1 MAGLYIHIPY
11 CHSKC
16 SYCDFCSTPNI
27 ETVENYVTALIGEY
41 RLRKD
46 EVNEPL
52 STVYIGG
59 GTPSILPVTTLSRL
73 VESLGHPV
81 LEEFTIEANPEDV
94 TPEWVDAITRMGINR
109 VSIGIQSLVDSELKA
124 INRRHSAARAE
135 EALMTLKSG
144 GITEISGDLIYGLP
158 GQSLESWNYSLN
170 KLIGYGLTH
179 ISAYNLSYEPGTRLY
194 AQLISGKVN
203 EASDETIESMYAL
216 LTDSLH
222 KNGYEHYEISN
233 FAKPGHRARHNSNY
247 WNMTP
252 YIGVG
257 VSAHSFDGKIRRANG
272 NRIKDYIKSIN
283 SASTYY
289 EVEEESPENILNDYI
304 ITALRTREGIN
315 LNDMRLRF
323 GSDTV
328 ENLLSSAKRY
338 IAGGRLI
345 KTDESLSLS
354 ETAILI
360 SDSIFRDLIV

>member
-16 SYCDFCSTPNI
+16 SYCDFCSTPKVDTAEDYI
-27 ETVENYVTALIGEY
+27 TALIDEY

-59 GTPSILPVTTLSRL
+59 GTPSILPMPTLSRL

-94 TPEWVDAITRMGINR
+94 TPEWVDAIIRIGINR

-144 GITEISGDLIYGLP
+144 GIAEISGDLIYGLP

-216 LTDSLH
+216 LTDSLR

-233 FAKPGHRARHNSNY
+233 FAQPGHRAHHNSNY

-252 YIGVG
+252 YIGLG
-257 VSAHSFDGKIRRANG
+257 VSAHSFDGKTRRANG

-283 SASTYY
+283 SANTYY

-304 ITALRTREGIN
+304 ITALRTRDGIN

-323 GSDTV
+323 NSDTV

-338 IAGGRLI
+338 IASGRLI

>member
-16 SYCDFCSTPNI
+16 SYCDFCSTSKVDTAEDYI
-27 ETVENYVTALIGEY
+27 TALIDEY

-59 GTPSILPVTTLSRL
+59 GTPSILPMPTLSRL

-94 TPEWVDAITRMGINR
+94 TPEWVDAIIRMGINR

-144 GITEISGDLIYGLP
+144 GIAEISGDLIYGLP

-216 LTDSLH
+216 LTDSLR

-233 FAKPGHRARHNSNY
+233 FAQPGHRAHHNSNY
-247 WNMTP
+247 WNMIP
-252 YIGVG
+252 YIGLG
-257 VSAHSFDGKIRRANG
+257 VSAHSFDGKTRRANG

-283 SASTYY
+283 SANTYY

-304 ITALRTREGIN
+304 ITALRTRDGIN

-323 GSDTV
+323 NSDTV

-338 IAGGRLI
+338 IASGRLI

>member
-16 SYCDFCSTPNI
+16 SYCDFCSTSKVDTAEDYI
-27 ETVENYVTALIGEY
+27 TALIDEY

-59 GTPSILPVTTLSRL
+59 GTPSILPMPTLSRL

-94 TPEWVDAITRMGINR
+94 TPEWVDAIIRMGINR

-144 GITEISGDLIYGLP
+144 GIAEISGDLIYGLP

-216 LTDSLH
+216 LTDSLR

-233 FAKPGHRARHNSNY
+233 FAQPGHRAHNNSNY

-252 YIGVG
+252 YIGLG
-257 VSAHSFDGKIRRANG
+257 VSAHSFDGKTRRANG

-283 SASTYY
+283 SANTYY

-304 ITALRTREGIN
+304 ITALRTRDGIN

-323 GSDTV
+323 NSDTV

-338 IAGGRLI
+338 IASGRLI